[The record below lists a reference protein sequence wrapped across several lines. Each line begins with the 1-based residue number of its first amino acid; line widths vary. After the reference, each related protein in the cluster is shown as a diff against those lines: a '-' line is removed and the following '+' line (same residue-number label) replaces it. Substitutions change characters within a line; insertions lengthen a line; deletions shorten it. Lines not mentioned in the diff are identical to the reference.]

1 MSETSD
7 ASSQL
12 PIPFF
17 QVLLEE
23 DLALHDP
30 ALLKEVSWE
39 RTLNSENAWVFHAD
53 QLSDSL
59 RQLAPPN
66 RERAFREFANR
77 LRELLS
83 QNAGEK
89 DESVTEDT
97 LVNLLNELVKSSP
110 GLCHCPKFP
119 IDLLQGDGAAYAK
132 LRLSDPERLLV
143 NRLLLEDLFSAELK
157 RIYDIRLARVH
168 AGIHA
173 RAKEAAPQKRKR
185 QTALCLSGGGIRS
198 ATFALGILQGI
209 SRRDWLPEID
219 YLSTVSGGGYVGSWL
234 SSWIHHA
241 RNSAE
246 VFAALKSDRAASPTE
261 PEPKPVRY
269 LRMFSNYL
277 TPKLGAFS
285 ADTWTLIGTYLRN
298 LFVNWLV
305 FVPLLLALFGI
316 PRAYLSLLR
325 TQPPPGLFWTLLL
338 LGALG
343 AACSL
348 AYATVN
354 RPTVQPALPAGA
366 FWSTRRKQGDFL
378 LWGLLPLVA
387 SGFCLTTCWFWLR
400 QRILSNDLL
409 VLASAARRQPEW
421 AAPQRVYRLS
431 APMAVL
437 CWRRRAFALGRVV
450 VRAMLAA
457 PFSGVGVCHRTAHRR
472 ARWPF
477 PLDRSPAQLPGRRGH
492 VPI

>member
-1 MSETSD
+1 MSKSPGV
-7 ASSQL
+7 SSQL

-39 RTLNSENAWVFHAD
+39 KTLNTENAWLFHAD
-53 QLSDSL
+53 HLSDSL
-59 RQLAPPN
+59 RQLDPPN
-66 RERAFREFANR
+66 QERAFRDFANR

-89 DESVTEDT
+89 DELVTEDT
-97 LVNLLNELVKSSP
+97 LVSLLNELVKSSP
-110 GLCHCPKFP
+110 GLCHCPRFP
-119 IDLLQGDGAAYAK
+119 NDRLQGDGVAYAK

-157 RIYDIRLARVH
+157 RIYDLRLARVH
-168 AGIHA
+168 DGIHA
-173 RAKEAAPQKRKR
+173 RAKALAPEKNKRP
-185 QTALCLSGGGIRS
+185 TALCLSGGGIRS
-198 ATFALGILQGI
+198 ATFALGILQGL
-209 SRRDWLPEID
+209 SRRGFLPEID
-219 YLSTVSGGGYVGSWL
+219 YLSTVSGGGFIGSWL
-234 SSWIHHA
+234 SCWIHHA
-241 RNSAE
+241 KDSSE
-246 VFAALKSDRAASPTE
+246 GFAGLKRSQVASPTE

-298 LFVNWLV
+298 LSVNWLV
-305 FVPLLLALFGI
+305 FVPLLLAVFGI

-325 TQPPPGLFWTLLL
+325 TQPRPGLFWTLLL

-354 RPTVQPALPAGA
+354 RPTVQPDLRAGA

-378 LWGLLPLVA
+378 WWGLLPLVA
-387 SGFCLTTCWFWLR
+387 SGYCLTTCWFWLR
-400 QRILSNDLL
+400 QHSD
-409 VLASAARRQPEW
+409 
-421 AAPQRVYRLS
+421 RLS
-431 APMAVL
+431 VPHLNAFTAYPPQWLFYVGGGLLLHLAGWL
-437 CWRRRAFALGRVV
+437 FAQCWLRRFWLRRFWVQE
-450 VRAMLAA
+450 LA
-457 PFSGVGVCHRTAHRR
+457 
-472 ARWPF
+472 
-477 PLDRSPAQLPGRRGH
+477 
-492 VPI
+492 I